1 MNLQNPLLPVPR
13 DEPESLPAVLPA
25 GLTGGDVEMIRQS
38 LDQSVSDN
46 TKAAHASAWRNFE
59 DWAEGRTAR
68 ALPASPQLVAAY
80 LSHLAQERRLSVATA
95 RLHKAANEKITPEGH
110 ALLGCD
116 CPGRFRISSVNQ
128 L

>member
-59 DWAEGRTAR
+59 DWAEGRTSR

-80 LSHLAQERRLSVATA
+80 LTHLVDDRRLAVATV
-95 RLHKAANEKITPEGH
+95 RLHKAALA
-110 ALLGCD
+110 AL
-116 CPGRFRISSVNQ
+116 
-128 L
+128 